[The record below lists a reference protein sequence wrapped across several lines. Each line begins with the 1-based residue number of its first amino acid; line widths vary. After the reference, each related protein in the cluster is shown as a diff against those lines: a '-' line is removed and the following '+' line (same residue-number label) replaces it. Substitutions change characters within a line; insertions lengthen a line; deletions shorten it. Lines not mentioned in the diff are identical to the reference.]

1 MKTSIKKIGLSIILI
16 VLGLIIAQDFVNAQ
30 TDKEVS
36 AKSASPAPVPLPV
49 PPDSD
54 KYLIGPEDVLFIQV
68 WKEEQLSQTV
78 MVRTDGKISLP
89 LIDEIQA
96 TGLTPLRLK
105 EVLTQKFKQFVETPI
120 VTVMVREA
128 KSFKVYIGGQ
138 VAKSGV
144 YTLVEEITI
153 LQLIPLAGG
162 FTEWANQRKILLVR
176 KEGGNEKRF
185 TINFKKIISGK
196 DLSNNMVLK
205 PGDTIIVPD

>member
-1 MKTSIKKIGLSIILI
+1 MKFRRLKIGLSFILVI
-16 VLGLIIAQDFVNAQ
+16 LSLFIAQGFVIAQ
-30 TDKEVS
+30 NEKEVS
-36 AKSASPAPVPLPV
+36 AKSTAAAPVALPV

-68 WKEEQLSQTV
+68 WKEEQLSQSV
-78 MVRTDGKISLP
+78 MVRADGKISLP

-96 TGLTPLRLK
+96 AGLTPLQLK
-105 EVLTQKFKQFVETPI
+105 EVLTQKFKQFVETPV

-138 VAKSGV
+138 VLKPGV
-144 YTLVEEITI
+144 YTLVEAITF
-153 LQLIPLAGG
+153 LQLVPMAGG

-176 KEGGNEKRF
+176 KEGGQEKRI
-185 TINFKKIISGK
+185 TINYKKIISGE
-196 DLSNNMVLK
+196 DLSNNVLLK

>member
-1 MKTSIKKIGLSIILI
+1 MKFRILKIGLSIILI
-16 VLGLIIAQDFVNAQ
+16 VLSLIIAQGFVIAQ
-30 TDKEVS
+30 NEKEVS
-36 AKSASPAPVPLPV
+36 TKSTASSGAPV

-68 WKEEQLSQTV
+68 WKEEQLSQPV

-96 TGLTPLRLK
+96 AGLTPLQLK

-138 VAKSGV
+138 VAKPGV
-144 YTLVEEITI
+144 YTLVEEITL

-176 KEGGNEKRF
+176 KEGGQEKRI
-185 TINFKKIISGK
+185 TINYKKIISGK
-196 DLSNNMVLK
+196 DLSNNVILK